1 MPEALERRL
10 SVKKIRFLI
19 LLAVLLLP
27 ISVCG
32 CQINQ
37 ATLTFTVSDA
47 TIQDTPYSVGRQA
60 SVKVVTT
67 CEGGILYDSHYPHG
81 IEGGH
86 PTLILPDGTAIEG
99 VCDTTAAVTKLF
111 MRKCDTV
118 EYWWSFDVPEDLE
131 AGAYT
136 VTVAWFGS
144 EQTVEGVEFVMTE
157 PMDIPSQSE

>member
-1 MPEALERRL
+1 M
-10 SVKKIRFLI
+10 KKIRI
-19 LLAVLLLP
+19 LSLLFGWLLLLCLP
-27 ISVCG
+27 LTLYG
-32 CQINQ
+32 CQISQ
-37 ATLTFTVSDA
+37 ATLEFAVSDA

-81 IEGGH
+81 IEGGT
-86 PTLILPDGTAIEG
+86 PTLVLPDGTAIQG
-99 VCDTTAAVTKLF
+99 VTETTADMNTLF
-111 MRKCDTV
+111 MRKGDTV
-118 EYWWSFDVPEDLE
+118 EYWWSFDVPEDFE

-157 PMDIPSQSE
+157 PMDNPSQSE

>member
-1 MPEALERRL
+1 M
-10 SVKKIRFLI
+10 KKIRI
-19 LLAVLLLP
+19 LSLLFGWLLLLCLLLTL
-27 ISVCG
+27 CG
-32 CQINQ
+32 CQISQ
-37 ATLTFTVSDA
+37 ATLEFAVSDA

-81 IEGGH
+81 IEGGT
-86 PTLILPDGTAIEG
+86 PTLVLPDGTAIQG
-99 VCDTTAAVTKLF
+99 VTETTADMNTLF
-111 MRKCDTV
+111 MRKGDTV
-118 EYWWSFDVPEDLE
+118 EYWWSFDVPEDFE

-157 PMDIPSQSE
+157 PMDNPSQSE

>member
-1 MPEALERRL
+1 M
-10 SVKKIRFLI
+10 KKIRFLI

-32 CQINQ
+32 CQLDQ

-67 CEGGILYDSHYPHG
+67 CAGGILYDSRYTHG
-81 IEGGH
+81 IEGGT
-86 PTLILPDGTAIEG
+86 PTLILPDGTAIQG
-99 VCDTTAAVTKLF
+99 VTETTADMNTLF
-111 MRKCDTV
+111 MRKGDTV

-144 EQTVEGVEFVMTE
+144 EQTVEGVEFVLTE
-157 PMDIPSQSE
+157 PMESSSQSE

>member
-1 MPEALERRL
+1 M
-10 SVKKIRFLI
+10 KKIRI
-19 LLAVLLLP
+19 LSLLFGWLLLLCLLLTL
-27 ISVCG
+27 CG
-32 CQINQ
+32 CQISQ
-37 ATLTFTVSDA
+37 ATLEFAVSDA

-81 IEGGH
+81 IEGGT
-86 PTLILPDGTAIEG
+86 PTLVLPDGTVIQG
-99 VCDTTAAVTKLF
+99 VTETTADMNTLF
-111 MRKCDTV
+111 MRKGDTV

-157 PMDIPSQSE
+157 PMDNPSQSE

>member
-1 MPEALERRL
+1 M
-10 SVKKIRFLI
+10 KKIRI
-19 LLAVLLLP
+19 LSLLFGWLLLL
-27 ISVCG
+27 CLLLTLYG
-32 CQINQ
+32 CQISQ
-37 ATLTFTVSDA
+37 ATLEFAVSDA

-81 IEGGH
+81 IEGGT
-86 PTLILPDGTAIEG
+86 PTLVLPDGTVIQG
-99 VCDTTAAVTKLF
+99 VTETTADMNTLF
-111 MRKCDTV
+111 MRKGDTV
-118 EYWWSFDVPEDLE
+118 EYWWSFDVPEDFE

-157 PMDIPSQSE
+157 PMDNPSQSE

>member
-1 MPEALERRL
+1 M
-10 SVKKIRFLI
+10 KKIRI
-19 LLAVLLLP
+19 LSLLFGWLLLLCLP
-27 ISVCG
+27 LTLCG
-32 CQINQ
+32 CQISR
-37 ATLTFTVSDA
+37 ATLEFAVSDA
-47 TIQDTPYSVGRQA
+47 TIQDTPYSVGREA

-67 CEGGILYDSHYPHG
+67 CTGGLLYDSHYPHG

-111 MRKCDTV
+111 MRKGDTV
-118 EYWWSFDVPEDLE
+118 EYWWSFDVPEDFE

-157 PMDIPSQSE
+157 PMESPSQSE

>member
-1 MPEALERRL
+1 M
-10 SVKKIRFLI
+10 KKIRI
-19 LLAVLLLP
+19 LSLLFGWLLLLCLP
-27 ISVCG
+27 LTLYG
-32 CQINQ
+32 CQISQ
-37 ATLTFTVSDA
+37 ATLEFAVSDA

-81 IEGGH
+81 IEGGT
-86 PTLILPDGTAIEG
+86 PTLVLPDGTVIQG
-99 VCDTTAAVTKLF
+99 VTETTADMNTLF
-111 MRKCDTV
+111 MRKGDTV
-118 EYWWSFDVPEDLE
+118 EYWWSFDVPEDFE

-157 PMDIPSQSE
+157 PMDNPSQSE

>member
-1 MPEALERRL
+1 M
-10 SVKKIRFLI
+10 KKIRFLI

-47 TIQDTPYSVGRQA
+47 TIQDTPYSVGREA

-67 CEGGILYDSHYPHG
+67 CAGGILYDSRYTHG
-81 IEGGH
+81 IEGGT
-86 PTLILPDGTAIEG
+86 PTLILPDGTVIQG
-99 VCDTTAAVTKLF
+99 VTETTADMNTLF
-111 MRKCDTV
+111 MRKGDTV
-118 EYWWSFDVPEDLE
+118 EYWWSFDVPEDFP
-131 AGAYT
+131 AGTYT

>member
-1 MPEALERRL
+1 M
-10 SVKKIRFLI
+10 KKIRI
-19 LLAVLLLP
+19 LSLLFGWLLLL
-27 ISVCG
+27 CLLLTLYG
-32 CQINQ
+32 CQISQ
-37 ATLTFTVSDA
+37 ATLEFAVSDA

-81 IEGGH
+81 IEGGT
-86 PTLILPDGTAIEG
+86 PTLVLPDGTVIQG
-99 VCDTTAAVTKLF
+99 VTETTADMNTLF
-111 MRKCDTV
+111 MRKGDTV
-118 EYWWSFDVPEDLE
+118 EYWWSFDVPEDFE

-157 PMDIPSQSE
+157 PMDIPSRSE

>member
-1 MPEALERRL
+1 M
-10 SVKKIRFLI
+10 KKIRI
-19 LLAVLLLP
+19 LSLLFGWLLLL
-27 ISVCG
+27 CLLLTLYG
-32 CQINQ
+32 CQISQ
-37 ATLTFTVSDA
+37 ATLEFAVSDA

-81 IEGGH
+81 IEGGT
-86 PTLILPDGTAIEG
+86 PTLVLPDGTAIQG
-99 VCDTTAAVTKLF
+99 VTETTADMNTLF
-111 MRKCDTV
+111 MRKGDTV
-118 EYWWSFDVPEDLE
+118 EYWWSFDVPEDFE

-157 PMDIPSQSE
+157 PMDNPSQSE

>member
-1 MPEALERRL
+1 M
-10 SVKKIRFLI
+10 KKIRI
-19 LLAVLLLP
+19 LSLLFGWLLLLCLP
-27 ISVCG
+27 LTLYG
-32 CQINQ
+32 CQISQ
-37 ATLTFTVSDA
+37 ATLEFAVSDA

-81 IEGGH
+81 IEGGT
-86 PTLILPDGTAIEG
+86 PTLVLPDGTVIQG
-99 VCDTTAAVTKLF
+99 VTETTADMNTLF
-111 MRKCDTV
+111 MRKGDTV
-118 EYWWSFDVPEDLE
+118 EYWWSFDVPEDFE

-157 PMDIPSQSE
+157 PMDIPSRSE

>member
-1 MPEALERRL
+1 M
-10 SVKKIRFLI
+10 KKIRVLC
-19 LLAVLLLP
+19 LSAGLLLLLCL
-27 ISVCG
+27 SLTLCG
-32 CQINQ
+32 CQISQ
-37 ATLTFTVSDA
+37 ATLEFAVSDA

-111 MRKCDTV
+111 MRKGDTV
-118 EYWWSFDVPEDLE
+118 EYWWSFDVPEDFP
-131 AGAYT
+131 AGMYT
-136 VTVAWFGS
+136 VTVAWFSS
-144 EQTVEGVEFVMTE
+144 EQAVEGVEFVMTE
-157 PMDIPSQSE
+157 TMEGPSRSE

>member
-1 MPEALERRL
+1 M
-10 SVKKIRFLI
+10 KKIRVLC
-19 LLAVLLLP
+19 LSAGLLLLLCL
-27 ISVCG
+27 SLTLCG
-32 CQINQ
+32 CQISQ
-37 ATLTFTVSDA
+37 ATLEFAVSDA

-111 MRKCDTV
+111 MRKGDTV
-118 EYWWSFDVPEDLE
+118 EYWWSFDVPEDVP
-131 AGAYT
+131 AGMYT
-136 VTVAWFGS
+136 VTVAWFSS
-144 EQTVEGVEFVMTE
+144 EQAVEGVEFVMTE
-157 PMDIPSQSE
+157 TMEGPSRSE